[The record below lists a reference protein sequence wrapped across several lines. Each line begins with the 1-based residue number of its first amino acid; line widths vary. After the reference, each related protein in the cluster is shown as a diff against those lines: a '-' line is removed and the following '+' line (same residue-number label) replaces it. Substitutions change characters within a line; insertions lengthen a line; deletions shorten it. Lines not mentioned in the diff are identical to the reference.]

1 MMDTKGGEGSPNK
14 VDAKAEEVKEG
25 AAGGEATQ
33 DKHNKTP
40 TSSPSKPEDDAET
53 SPHSAKASSTANP
66 GSDPIILEQDPA
78 PQKRDASG
86 STRPK
91 GPLKPFDFA
100 KQPAKQRPR
109 TNSCAEIGDS
119 NGTSDREPWSFMTTW
134 KEREEQNRIQ
144 LEKLSADDFF
154 VKNLENVCHDNR
166 EYLKEKKKTEATAG
180 KKKKKPV
187 DPSTYKFAVEND
199 AHMVESLMNLHMDKH
214 PPQGSSVK
222 SPHIKLE
229 PSFIGQL
236 KSETEAILGRPLFP
250 DEDVLAVTLTV
261 LRQALGNTY
270 NTAHELTNGILAID
284 GRRQTRKSGFE
295 MYTGRDEMV
304 QQAEA
309 NFENLMKMEELL
321 VQVQMHMTAA
331 HRAKMSPFLTLE
343 EPSREP
349 SRCNSPVA
357 SRTHTIHSTKL
368 PSRRQSRQ
376 GTPLGTPKQSNGS
389 KNSGIPEAINKLSQD
404 MQATDPNR
412 VVNTGAP
419 LLSLAPVITSSN
431 NHSNNMT
438 TNRPSATMT
447 HKTNGQGKAI
457 PQNDTR

>member
-1 MMDTKGGEGSPNK
+1 
-14 VDAKAEEVKEG
+14 
-25 AAGGEATQ
+25 
-33 DKHNKTP
+33 
-40 TSSPSKPEDDAET
+40 
-53 SPHSAKASSTANP
+53 
-66 GSDPIILEQDPA
+66 
-78 PQKRDASG
+78 
-86 STRPK
+86 
-91 GPLKPFDFA
+91 
-100 KQPAKQRPR
+100 
-109 TNSCAEIGDS
+109 
-119 NGTSDREPWSFMTTW
+119 MTTW

-144 LEKLSADDFF
+144 LEKLSANEFF

-166 EYLKEKKKTEATAG
+166 EYLKEKKRTEATAG

-236 KSETEAILGRPLFP
+236 KAETEAILGRQLFP

-270 NTAHELTNGILAID
+270 NTAHELTNGIIAID
-284 GRRQTRKSGFE
+284 ERRQTRKSGFE
-295 MYTGRDEMV
+295 MYTGKDEMV
-304 QQAEA
+304 HQAEA

-357 SRTHTIHSTKL
+357 SRPQTIHSTKL

-376 GTPLGTPKQSNGS
+376 GTPLGTPKQSNGNR
-389 KNSGIPEAINKLSQD
+389 NSGIPEAINKLSQD
-404 MQATDPNR
+404 MQATDPSR
-412 VVNTGAP
+412 VVNTAAP

-431 NHSNNMT
+431 NHSNNKTSKT
-438 TNRPSATMT
+438 TNRPSTTVT
-447 HKTNGQGKAI
+447 HTTQGQGKAV
-457 PQNDTR
+457 PQKTQGNQQAQQTSKHNAGGSTTLQPTQGQPAIQNQTTNVNATQSTTSTDSNIKCKQVLSERRTKAIHRQTV